1 MTNDLMEKNGKLDQ
15 MMEQE
20 EEYQKIKNSLE
31 LDIYSKQQHIMEC
44 EKVINELHHAN
55 SQDMSRQQM
64 CNEYEAQ
71 LGEFKLKLTNR
82 EHEIQ
87 KIKQMYMDV
96 CSEKNNLQDSI
107 KSQYDT
113 EYEKKLK
120 QRLDACLTDKLEEQK
135 AVLTEHW
142 QIERTSFNDE
152 HRRKCD
158 IFLADL
164 KELREQLNTSE
175 KQCDQIRLDKANLEL
190 KSNRI
195 ETDLKE
201 KCNLLERTISE
212 FNLGKCYEF
221 CFCLQFF
228 LRFRFICF

>member
-1 MTNDLMEKNGKLDQ
+1 MEKNNKLDQ

-20 EEYQKIKNSLE
+20 EEYQKIKNTLE
-31 LDIYSKQQHIMEC
+31 MDIYSKQQHIMEC

-96 CSEKNNLQDSI
+96 CSEKNNLQDAI
-107 KSQYDT
+107 KLQYDT

-120 QRLDACLTDKLEEQK
+120 QRLDATLADKLEEQK
-135 AVLTEHW
+135 AALTESW
-142 QIERTSFNDE
+142 LTERSSLNDE

-164 KELREQLNTSE
+164 KQLREQLNTSE

-190 KSNRI
+190 RANRI

-201 KCNLLERTISE
+201 KCNLFEKTISGL
-212 FNLGKCYEF
+212 NLGKCYDYCVF
-221 CFCLQFF
+221 FCLFV
-228 LRFRFICF
+228 C